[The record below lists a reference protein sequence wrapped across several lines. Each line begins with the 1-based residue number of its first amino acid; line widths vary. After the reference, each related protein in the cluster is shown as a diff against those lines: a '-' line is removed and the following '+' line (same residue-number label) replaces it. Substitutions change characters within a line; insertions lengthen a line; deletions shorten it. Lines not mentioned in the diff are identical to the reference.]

1 LPRRINS
8 AASWCDGVLDAGQ
21 CTCQTHRHHEAALIA
36 GGRRIFQIA
45 AMMISLAWQ
54 NAQ

>member
-1 LPRRINS
+1 
-8 AASWCDGVLDAGQ
+8 VLDAGR
-21 CTCQTHRHHEAALIA
+21 CTCQIRGHHEAALIA
-36 GGRRIFQIA
+36 RGRRIFQIA